1 MYICKYRKWPLFY
14 IPSSVTHVT
23 LFSLALFYL
32 YYLILPPK
40 KGPPW
45 CTKRWGCPISSL
57 SLKCVQDDCAHF
69 LSRFEY
75 FQVWKNLARVI
86 WVKWNIFSF
95 VPPASKKIAGGPPK
109 YGGGLNGGIYWC
121 ITASIETWWS
131 TSLPSCWKIISVSLF
146 SHQRGIRVDDQLGRR
161 FFGFKPL

>member
-1 MYICKYRKWPLFY
+1 MKALRKCPQTPSSDFFDTNLKLIIIILLRFLQSKNERYPPPKCTYVSIENGLFFTSPT

-95 VPPASKKIAGGPPK
+95 VPPASKKIAGGPQNT
-109 YGGGLNGGIYWC
+109 G
-121 ITASIETWWS
+121 E
-131 TSLPSCWKIISVSLF
+131 
-146 SHQRGIRVDDQLGRR
+146 D
-161 FFGFKPL
+161 

>member
-1 MYICKYRKWPLFY
+1 MKALRKCPQTPSSDFFDTNFKLISIILLRFLRSKNKRYPLPKMYICKYRKWPLFY

-86 WVKWNIFSF
+86 WVKLNIFSF
-95 VPPASKKIAGGPPK
+95 VPPASKKIAVGPQNT
-109 YGGGLNGGIYWC
+109 G
-121 ITASIETWWS
+121 E
-131 TSLPSCWKIISVSLF
+131 
-146 SHQRGIRVDDQLGRR
+146 D
-161 FFGFKPL
+161 

>member
-1 MYICKYRKWPLFY
+1 MKAFKEMPSNPIFRFFWHQFQAYHYNFAQISPKQKQTIPTPKMYICKYIKMACFY

-95 VPPASKKIAGGPPK
+95 VPPASKKIAGGPK
-109 YGGGLNGGIYWC
+109 NTG
-121 ITASIETWWS
+121 E
-131 TSLPSCWKIISVSLF
+131 
-146 SHQRGIRVDDQLGRR
+146 D
-161 FFGFKPL
+161 

>member
-1 MYICKYRKWPLFY
+1 MASFLHPLLSDTCHTFF
-14 IPSSVTHVT
+14 IGPF
-23 LFSLALFYL
+23 LLLL
-32 YYLILPPK
+32 LILPPK

-95 VPPASKKIAGGPPK
+95 VPPALKKIAGGAPK
-109 YGGGLNGGIYWC
+109 IRGRIKWGHLLVHHGFNWDLMEHFTSKLLEDYFSFSLLSSKRDQG
-121 ITASIETWWS
+121 WWS
-131 TSLPSCWKIISVSLF
+131 IGQKIFWLQALISL
-146 SHQRGIRVDDQLGRR
+146 RNMA
-161 FFGFKPL
+161 

>member
-1 MYICKYRKWPLFY
+1 MASFLHPLLSDTCHTFF
-14 IPSSVTHVT
+14 IGPFLPLLPNT
-23 LFSLALFYL
+23 
-32 YYLILPPK
+32 PPK
-40 KGPPW
+40 KGLPW

-95 VPPASKKIAGGPPK
+95 VPPAASKKIAEGPPK
-109 YGGGLNGGIYWC
+109 YRGGLNGGIYWC

-146 SHQRGIRVDDQLGRR
+146 SHHRGIRVDDQLGRR